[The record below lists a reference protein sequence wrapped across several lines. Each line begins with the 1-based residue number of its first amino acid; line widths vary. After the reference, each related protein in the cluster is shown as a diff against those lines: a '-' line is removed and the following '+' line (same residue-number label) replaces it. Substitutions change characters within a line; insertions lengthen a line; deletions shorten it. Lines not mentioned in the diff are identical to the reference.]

1 MMENTPPY
9 TPQTKL
15 LSVKVDGYQAF
26 NTHVSESDFELIKGR
41 ILSVLGH
48 ATPPE
53 QRAFTLDQMKDAF
66 NAGADYVGSRELGY
80 EPEPDI
86 NEYFRGVFRIDIN
99 KT

>member
-1 MMENTPPY
+1 
-9 TPQTKL
+9 
-15 LSVKVDGYQAF
+15 
-26 NTHVSESDFELIKGR
+26 
-41 ILSVLGH
+41 
-48 ATPPE
+48 
-53 QRAFTLDQMKDAF
+53 MKDAF